1 MASFWT
7 SFLAIFILSMASHSS
22 LALQS
27 QPETQFSSISAAPAF
42 LPGAPLSSS
51 PTLSPLSSSPTL
63 SPLSSSPTLSP
74 TLSAPLSS
82 SPTLSPDIS
91 PLFPSP
97 GGVPLSPSESSL
109 PTIPASPSPP
119 NPEVNVAPGPDQA
132 LAPSGSRPVSYAV
145 SVTSSLPINV
155 MFFLGLLA
163 WSFVYV

>member
-42 LPGAPLSSS
+42 LPG
-51 PTLSPLSSSPTL
+51 
-63 SPLSSSPTLSP
+63 
-74 TLSAPLSS
+74 APLSS

-132 LAPSGSRPVSYAV
+132 LAPSGSLPVSYAV

-163 WSFVYV
+163 SSFVYV

>member
-51 PTLSPLSSSPTL
+51 PTLSPTL
-63 SPLSSSPTLSP
+63 SAPLSSSPTLS
-74 TLSAPLSS
+74 PLSS

>member
-42 LPGAPLSSS
+42 LPGA
-51 PTLSPLSSSPTL
+51 PLSSSPTL